1 MLWLDL
7 DSSRWESMLGV
18 RGEQKLLFQCREEE
32 EYHWETREYK
42 YPQIWNNNGS
52 FRKVGTSGQD
62 PETFGNW

>member
-1 MLWLDL
+1 
-7 DSSRWESMLGV
+7 V
-18 RGEQKLLFQCREEE
+18 KGEKKLLFQCREEE